1 MAFHPMAGMKKALI
15 ATTMLAAV
23 TAALFAAP
31 GDKGPLIPGRG
42 EPEPEDQ
49 AKEMLAPQAQQNN
62 FPRQVRVQ
70 VELIEMPHEL
80 LTELLYKGNPGT
92 ADAGMLRDVVQARVK
107 KGDAAILET
116 MICSARSGEK
126 ALTES
131 ISEYIYPTA
140 YERAQTPNSVS
151 ITVNGATAAAEDGST
166 TVPLELAKLVS
177 PPAPTSFETRN
188 YGSTLEVE
196 PTLGANGNIID
207 LRFAP
212 DCVWHTGDTYYMEEK
227 DRLGNVTKIQ
237 MPLIYSVR
245 TNTALTL
252 KDGQYQMPCVLTPK
266 DMKGERD
273 PSRKVMLFVKCDVL
287 VVK

>member
-1 MAFHPMAGMKKALI
+1 MKKALI
-15 ATTMLAAV
+15 ATAMLSAV
-23 TAALFAAP
+23 TAALLAAP
-31 GDKGPLIPGRG
+31 GDRGPVIPAR
-42 EPEPEDQ
+42 EPEPEEQ
-49 AKEMLAPQAQQNN
+49 ARELLAPQAQQNN

-70 VELIEMPHEL
+70 VEMIEMPHEL
-80 LTELLYKGNPGT
+80 LTELLYRSSPGT

-116 MICSARSGEK
+116 MICTARSGEK
-126 ALTES
+126 ALSES

-140 YERAQTPNSVS
+140 YERSQTPNSVS
-151 ITVNGATAAAEDGST
+151 ITVNGATATAEDGST
-166 TVPLELAKLVS
+166 TSPVELAKLIA
-177 PPAPTSFETRN
+177 PPTPTSFETRN
-188 YGSTLEVE
+188 CGSTLEIE
-196 PTLGANGNIID
+196 PTLGGNDKIID

-237 MPLIYSVR
+237 MPVIYSAR
-245 TNTALTL
+245 TTTALTL

-266 DMKGERD
+266 DGKGNPD

-287 VVK
+287 MVK

>member
-1 MAFHPMAGMKKALI
+1 MAGMKKALI
-15 ATTMLAAV
+15 ATTLLATV
-23 TAALFAAP
+23 TAVLWAAP
-31 GDKGPLIPGRG
+31 GDKGPVVP
-42 EPEPEDQ
+42 PEPQPEEQ
-49 AKEMLAPQAQQNN
+49 ARELLAPQAQRNN

-80 LTELLYKGNPGT
+80 LTELLYKGTPSN

-107 KGDAAILET
+107 KGDATILET
-116 MICSARSGEK
+116 MICTARSGEK
-126 ALTES
+126 ALSES

-140 YERAQTPNSVS
+140 YERAQVPNSVS
-151 ITVNGATAAAEDGST
+151 ISVNGVTATAEDGKT
-166 TVPLELAKLVS
+166 TSPLELAKLIA
-177 PPAPTSFETRN
+177 PPTPTSFETRN
-188 YGSTLEVE
+188 CGSTLEIE
-196 PTLGANGNIID
+196 PTLGGDDKTID

-227 DRLGNVTKIQ
+227 DSLGNVTKIQ

-245 TNTALTL
+245 TTTALTL

-266 DMKGERD
+266 DVKGNGD

-287 VVK
+287 VVR